1 MSILHLLIKSIKL
14 LPIKAKFRMKEIK
27 LEFILKTSP
36 AVLFS
41 RISNPSGL
49 AEWFADNV
57 KVDGKIF
64 TFFWSDSNQ
73 QAEILMSVP
82 DKYISFRWLDMDPGY
97 EFSFDIVKDELTG
110 DVSLIITDNVDDDDA
125 TDAKNLWSSQVAKL
139 KQAIGS

>member
-1 MSILHLLIKSIKL
+1 MHLLIKSIKV

-27 LEFILKTSP
+27 LEYILKTSP

-57 KVDGKIF
+57 KVEGKIC
-64 TFFWSDSNQ
+64 TFYWGSSSQ
-73 QAEILMSVP
+73 QTEILLIIP
-82 DKYISFRWLDMDPGY
+82 DKHISFRWLDLDPEY
-97 EFSFDIVKDELTG
+97 RFSFDIVQDELTS

-139 KQAIGS
+139 KQTIGS

>member
-14 LPIKAKFRMKEIK
+14 LQIKAEFRMKEIK

-41 RISNPSGL
+41 RISNASGL

-57 KVDGKIF
+57 KVEGKVV
-64 TFFWSDSNQ
+64 TFFWGTSKQ
-73 QAEILMSVP
+73 QAEILMTIP
-82 DKYISFRWLDMDPGY
+82 DKLISFRWLDMDPDY
-97 EFSFDIVKDELTG
+97 QFSFDIVQDELTG

-139 KQAIGS
+139 KQTIGS

>member
-14 LPIKAKFRMKEIK
+14 LPIKAEFRMKEIK

-57 KVDGKIF
+57 KFDGKIV
-64 TFFWSDSNQ
+64 TFYWSNSNQ
-73 QAEILMSVP
+73 QAEILMTVP
-82 DKYISFRWLDMDPGY
+82 DKFISFRWLDMDPSY

-125 TDAKNLWSSQVAKL
+125 ADTKNLWSSQVAKL

>member
-1 MSILHLLIKSIKL
+1 MSILHLLIKSIKV

-27 LEFILKTSP
+27 LEYILKTSP

-57 KVDGKIF
+57 KVEGKIC
-64 TFFWSDSNQ
+64 TFYWGNSNQ
-73 QAEILMSVP
+73 QAEILMIIP
-82 DKYISFRWLDMDPGY
+82 DKHISFRWLDLDPDY
-97 EFSFDIVKDELTG
+97 RFSFDIVQDELTS

-139 KQAIGS
+139 KQTIGS

>member
-1 MSILHLLIKSIKL
+1 
-14 LPIKAKFRMKEIK
+14 MKEIK

-57 KVDGKIF
+57 KLDGKIF
-64 TFFWSDSNQ
+64 TFYWSDSNQ
-73 QAEILMSVP
+73 QAEILATIP
-82 DKYISFRWLDMDPGY
+82 DKFISFRWLDMGSGY

-125 TDAKNLWSSQVAKL
+125 TDTKNLWSSQVAKL

>member
-1 MSILHLLIKSIKL
+1 
-14 LPIKAKFRMKEIK
+14 MKEIK
-27 LEFILKTSP
+27 LEYILKTSP

-57 KVDGKIF
+57 KVEGKIC
-64 TFFWSDSNQ
+64 TFYWGSSSQ
-73 QAEILMSVP
+73 QTEILLIIP
-82 DKYISFRWLDMDPGY
+82 DKHISFRWLDLDPEY
-97 EFSFDIVKDELTG
+97 RFSFDIVQDELTS

-139 KQAIGS
+139 KQTIGS